1 MNAQRRAVSAR
12 KSCFLQTQ
20 NDLHY
25 SFYCLFVNR
34 EAAVSQRG
42 RRVQGGEEDTE
53 EWENR
58 GGAVGGGEEEEE
70 GKKKTKRHPSR

>member
-58 GGAVGGGEEEEE
+58 GGGVAKKKKK
-70 GKKKTKRHPSR
+70 GKKKTTSFSLI